1 MKNAFKNLLLR
12 FLHLFFRKRRS
23 QPPSW
28 DQSKVLVIST
38 TALGDTLWGT
48 AAIKAFKQ
56 SYPNSK
62 IYALSSPVGCK
73 VLENQPEIEEIYHF
87 PNNAFFSIPSLLT
100 KLRKQKFDAVLV
112 FHASDRLAIFIGGS
126 LGASEVIGTKGL
138 NKGLDSFFTHV
149 IPWDKT
155 THEIER
161 RLDMTSYLGAK
172 KQYAL
177 SYRTTQEEEAFADDF
192 LKSNPNIVALHP
204 GAKDSYKCWPK
215 EKFIELGKLLQQKN
229 IPLLITGVK
238 EEHELISSIAAAL
251 PGSKYLPA
259 MSLRQFAAIL
269 KKMALV
275 ITNDTGPLH
284 LAIAVQT
291 PVLALFAPT
300 NPKICGPYHAKNAHV
315 IQKPI
320 TCKPCLRRSCRY
332 PFCLLQISP
341 VEVFHYALKML
352 SDKL

>member
-1 MKNAFKNLLLR
+1 MKNECKNLLLR
-12 FLHLFFRKRRS
+12 GLHLFFRKRKG
-23 QPPSW
+23 QP
-28 DQSKVLVIST
+28 QSLAQAKVLVIST

-48 AAIKAFKQ
+48 AAIKSFKK

-73 VLENQPEIEEIYHF
+73 VLENQPEIEEIYLF
-87 PNNAFFSIPSLLT
+87 PNRVFFTIPSLLT
-100 KLRKQKFDAVLV
+100 KLRKQKFDAVLL
-112 FHASDRLAIFIGGS
+112 FHASDRLAIFLGAS
-126 LGASEVIGTKGL
+126 LGAALVIGTKGL

-161 RLDMTSYLGAK
+161 RLDMVSYLGAK

-177 SYRTTQEEEAFADDF
+177 TYRTTQEEEEFAEEF
-192 LKSNPNIVALHP
+192 LQGKKMVALHP
-204 GAKDSYKCWPK
+204 GAKDLYKCWPK
-215 EKFIELGKLLQQKN
+215 EKFIELGKLLQKKD

-238 EEHELISSIAAAL
+238 EEHDLISSIAAAL

-259 MSLRQFAAIL
+259 MSLRHFAAIL

-284 LAIAVQT
+284 LAIAVET

-300 NPKICGPYHAKNAHV
+300 NSKICGPYHAKNAQIV
-315 IQKPI
+315 QKPA
-320 TCKPCLRRSCRY
+320 TCKPCLRRSCRL
-332 PFCLLQISP
+332 PFCMLQISP
-341 VEVFHYALKML
+341 EEVFRYAEKML
-352 SDKL
+352 ASANL

>member
-1 MKNAFKNLLLR
+1 MLR
-12 FLHLFFRKRRS
+12 GLHLFFRKRRP

-28 DQSKVLVIST
+28 DQAKVLVIST

-48 AAIKAFKQ
+48 AAIKSFKQ
-56 SYPNSK
+56 TYPNSK

-73 VLENQPEIEEIYHF
+73 VLENQPEIEEIYLF
-87 PNNAFFSIPSLLT
+87 PSRAFFAIPSLLS
-100 KLRKQKFDAVLV
+100 KLRNQKFDAVFV
-112 FHASDRLAIFIGGS
+112 FHASDRLAIFLGAS
-126 LGASEVIGTKGL
+126 LGASQVIGTKGL

-161 RLDMTSYLGAK
+161 RLDMVSYLGAK

-177 SYRTTQEEEAFADDF
+177 SYRTTQEEEALADEF
-192 LKSNPNIVALHP
+192 LKKNPNIVALHP

-341 VEVFHYALKML
+341 DEVFRYALKML